1 MAPTKPFAGPL
12 RKLVLAFDVGTT
24 FSGIGYAILD
34 PGVIPKVQAVT
45 RFPGQENGDFKIPSI
60 LYYTQD
66 GKVHA
71 AGAEAAAPLM
81 KLEAEDLNLVFVQW
95 FKLHLRPRTMGVES
109 ADTLY
114 PLPHG
119 RTVLDIF
126 SDFLSYLFT
135 CARTFI
141 VETHANGQSLWDSV
155 QGSIDFVL
163 SHPNGWEGLQQSGMR
178 RAAVLAGLI
187 PDNATGHGQVHF
199 VTEGEAS
206 FHYCLDNGLASD
218 VIKDGA
224 NIIIIDAGG
233 GTVDLSTY
241 TVSTTAPISVEEI
254 TSPDCILQGST
265 RINVRA
271 LEFLQAKLLN
281 SRYGNEEDIATMLE
295 QFEKTTKLTFRN
307 PSEKSTIK
315 FGSNRDKD
323 PEFDIRSGHLTLE
336 GASIAK
342 LFNPSVEGIIDAV
355 RKQLESASGK
365 VGAAFLVG
373 GFAASP
379 YLFSSLRE
387 LLKEEGLDICRPD
400 NYTNKAVAEGAV
412 SFFLEHFVTVRVT
425 KMAYGSP
432 HQDPC

>member
-1 MAPTKPFAGPL
+1 M
-12 RKLVLAFDVGTT
+12 
-24 FSGIGYAILD
+24 
-34 PGVIPKVQAVT
+34 
-45 RFPGQENGDFKIPSI
+45 
-60 LYYTQD
+60 
-66 GKVHA
+66 HA

-95 FKLHLRPRTMGVES
+95 CELHDHLSIITNSYGNAIFTDRFKLHLRPRTMGVES

-218 VIKDGA
+218 VIK
-224 NIIIIDAGG
+224 
-233 GTVDLSTY
+233 
-241 TVSTTAPISVEEI
+241 
-254 TSPDCILQGST
+254 
-265 RINVRA
+265 
-271 LEFLQAKLLN
+271 
-281 SRYGNEEDIATMLE
+281 
-295 QFEKTTKLTFRN
+295 
-307 PSEKSTIK
+307 
-315 FGSNRDKD
+315 
-323 PEFDIRSGHLTLE
+323 
-336 GASIAK
+336 AS
-342 LFNPSVEGIIDAV
+342 
-355 RKQLESASGK
+355 
-365 VGAAFLVG
+365 
-373 GFAASP
+373 
-379 YLFSSLRE
+379 
-387 LLKEEGLDICRPD
+387 
-400 NYTNKAVAEGAV
+400 
-412 SFFLEHFVTVRVT
+412 SF
-425 KMAYGSP
+425 
-432 HQDPC
+432 